1 MKITFL
7 IFLLFLFSC
16 ATKKTE
22 SEPMVAVPNDISVVE
37 ESQVEIHDTELA
49 TSTTEPEVKAYKQT
63 KTSIAL
69 IFGPG
74 LNRTVGY
81 STFLKALKKQ
91 NIEVEMVSGT
101 GMGAIVAAHFAS
113 GKTPQKLEWLFFKF
127 FNETRGKKPYSNSWK
142 KSLAEVFLKEFKN
155 VKVENLKIPLVIPV
169 YQKNPPMLKNINKG
183 NLFELLNAQFIF
195 STKEEGPYTSPLT
208 KEVYNGFWM
217 RKLGAKVVV
226 GIDVLGK
233 KLIFE
238 EEDKSLK
245 DLYNRI
251 LKTVR
256 NDRGELDLFFS
267 LPFSQMPLDS
277 EKKLPE
283 SLQKTAEYGE
293 WAAKTIKTKR
303 DAIKNDEKE
312 ED

>member
-1 MKITFL
+1 
-7 IFLLFLFSC
+7 
-16 ATKKTE
+16 
-22 SEPMVAVPNDISVVE
+22 MVAVPNDVLVVE
-37 ESQVEIHDTELA
+37 ESPVEIQDTELA
-49 TSTTEPEVKAYKQT
+49 TSPAETDKKTFEQK

-81 STFLKALKKQ
+81 STFLKALKRQ
-91 NIEVEMVSGT
+91 NVEVEMVSGT

-127 FNETRGKKPYSNSWK
+127 FNETKGKKPYSKSWK
-142 KSLAEVFLKEFKN
+142 KSLEEVFLKEFKN
-155 VKVENLKIPLVIPV
+155 VKVEDLKIPLVVPV
-169 YQKNPPMLKNINKG
+169 YQKNPPMVKNINKG
-183 NLFELLNAQFIF
+183 NLFELLEAQFIF

-217 RKLGAKVVV
+217 KKLGAKVVV

-245 DLYNRI
+245 DLYNKI

-256 NDRGELDLFFS
+256 NDRGDLDLFFS
-267 LPFSQMPLDS
+267 LPFSEMPLDS

-303 DAIKNDEKE
+303 DAVKNDEKE

>member
-1 MKITFL
+1 
-7 IFLLFLFSC
+7 
-16 ATKKTE
+16 
-22 SEPMVAVPNDISVVE
+22 MVAVPNDILVVE
-37 ESQVEIHDTELA
+37 ESPVEIQDTELA
-49 TSTTEPEVKAYKQT
+49 TETEVKTFKQK

-142 KSLAEVFLKEFKN
+142 KSLEEVFLKEFKN
-155 VKVENLKIPLVIPV
+155 VKVEDLKIPLVIPV

-183 NLFELLNAQFIF
+183 NLFELLEAQFIF
-195 STKEEGPYTSPLT
+195 SLKEEGPYTSPLT
-208 KEVYNGFWM
+208 KEVYNAFWM
-217 RKLGAKVVV
+217 RKLGAKMVV
-226 GIDVLGK
+226 GIDVMGK
-233 KLIFE
+233 KGLFE

-245 DLYNRI
+245 ELYNKI
-251 LKTVR
+251 IK
-256 NDRGELDLFFS
+256 NIKNERGDLDLFFS

>member
-1 MKITFL
+1 
-7 IFLLFLFSC
+7 
-16 ATKKTE
+16 
-22 SEPMVAVPNDISVVE
+22 MVAVPNDISVVE
-37 ESQVEIHDTELA
+37 ESQVEIQDTELA
-49 TSTTEPEVKAYKQT
+49 SSPSETEKKPIEQKKA
-63 KTSIAL
+63 SIAL

-91 NIEVEMVSGT
+91 NVEVEMVSGT

-127 FNETRGKKPYSNSWK
+127 FNETKGKKPYSNSWK
-142 KSLAEVFLKEFKN
+142 KSLEEVFLKEFKN
-155 VKVENLKIPLVIPV
+155 VKVEDLKIPLVVPV
-169 YQKNPPMLKNINKG
+169 YQKNPPMVKNINKG
-183 NLFELLNAQFIF
+183 NLFELLQAQFIF

-226 GIDVLGK
+226 GMDVLGK
-233 KLIFE
+233 KVLFE

-245 DLYNRI
+245 ELYNKI
-251 LKTVR
+251 LKNIR
-256 NDRGELDLFFS
+256 SDKGDLDIYFS
-267 LPFSQMPLDS
+267 LPFSEMPLDS

-293 WAAKTIKTKR
+293 WAAKTIKIKR
-303 DAIKNDEKE
+303 DAIKNDEKVE